1 MRYNISFRDSG
12 LVCAI
17 MALAIPSVAH
27 AGMMGSTMGDQYY
40 AYGGAYDSQTNFVV
54 GAGVEDTF
62 EALSI
67 QYYNIDID
75 DNSITFDYLSAGT
88 WSSSSLSLA
97 PTIYNGTAIRMV
109 SGPSFTN
116 VTIDGATNLAGFDA
130 SRMSWTG
137 NEIQIDWVD
146 LNYDENTIV
155 KLNVETVPEPASM
168 SVLLGGAVLALRRR
182 FKK

>member
-1 MRYNISFRDSG
+1 MRYNLSFRTSS
-12 LVCAI
+12 LVSAM

-40 AYGGAYDSQTNFVV
+40 AYGGAYNSQTNFVV
-54 GAGVEDTF
+54 GAGVEDNF
-62 EALSI
+62 AG
-67 QYYNIDID
+67 YYDLDID
-75 DNSITFDYLSAGT
+75 DNSITFDYLTAST

-116 VTIDGATNLAGFDA
+116 VTIDGATNLAGFNA

-146 LNYDENTIV
+146 LTFDENTIV